1 MLNLYSNAIKFTDR
15 EGKILFHIERKL
27 ENDKH
32 YLTIS
37 ISDSGEGIKE
47 EN

>member
-15 EGKILFHIERKL
+15 NGKILINIEKKREI
-27 ENDKH
+27 ENKF
-32 YLTIS
+32 LTIS
-37 ISDSGEGIKE
+37 ITDSGEGIKE